1 MSAQVTCELAEK
13 IVNVGQDVFA
23 TMGGS
28 HCLLCVLTEPI
39 LAPLVGASSFNP
51 HDQVMS
57 KAVYYLHFMKA
68 L

>member
-1 MSAQVTCELAEK
+1 MILQKKNTTM
-13 IVNVGQDVFA
+13 VNVGQDIFA

-39 LAPLVGASSFNP
+39 LVSLVRVSSFNP

-68 L
+68 S